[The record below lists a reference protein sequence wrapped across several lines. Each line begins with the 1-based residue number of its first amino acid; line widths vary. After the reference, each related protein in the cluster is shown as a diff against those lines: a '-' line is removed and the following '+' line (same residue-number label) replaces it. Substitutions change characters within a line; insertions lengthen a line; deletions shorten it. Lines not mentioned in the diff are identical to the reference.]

1 MDLKEKIEKT
11 VSCFISNEERIKL
24 YTDIFAEI
32 AIDYHNEQ
40 LRLLSVVK
48 SVKGKKEPTVYDW
61 IIDNNYKKMWHGI
74 YKKYKKVYLTREL
87 VEKYEKEI
95 ENQL

>member
-1 MDLKEKIEKT
+1 MDLKEKIKQT
-11 VSCFISNEERIKL
+11 VSCLISNEERIKL
-24 YTDIFAEI
+24 YADIFTEI

-48 SVKGKKEPTVYDW
+48 SVKEKKEPTFYDW

-74 YKKYKKVYLTREL
+74 YKKDKKVYLTREL
-87 VEKYEKEI
+87 FEKYEKEI
-95 ENQL
+95 EHQL